1 MGASD
6 PGRLLYTLSAG
17 ATGEECAARL
27 SQGGMMKR
35 FAVLVHALAACALL
49 MPLQVFAQA
58 WPVKPMRIIVPYPAG
73 GTSDILARTL
83 GQKLSEMWGQAIIV
97 ENKPGANGN
106 VGADFIVKAPPDGYT
121 LLLCDVG
128 ALAISPSVYT
138 SLGFDPNKDFA
149 PVTMVAYSPHI
160 LAVNPEV
167 PVKSVKELIDLA
179 KAKPGKLNYA
189 ASSVASAPHLAGVD
203 FASRVGITGADIPYK
218 GGAQAITDVIGGQAD
233 VLFNGMLATYPHV
246 KSGKLRILAVSSAN
260 RMSAIPD
267 VPTVAESGVPG
278 FETGSWQG
286 VLAPAGTPREVVARI
301 NADFIRVLS
310 IPEIREKLEAQGAEV
325 RTNTPE
331 AFAAFQRDETARW
344 AKVVSATG

>member
-1 MGASD
+1 
-6 PGRLLYTLSAG
+6 
-17 ATGEECAARL
+17 
-27 SQGGMMKR
+27 MKR
-35 FAVLVHALAACALL
+35 FGMLVHALALCALS
-49 MPLQVFAQA
+49 MPLQGIAQS
-58 WPVKPMRIIVPYPAG
+58 WPVKSVRIIVPYPAG

-83 GQKLSEMWGQAIIV
+83 GQKLSEIWGQSIIV

-106 VGADFIVKAPPDGYT
+106 VGADLVAKSQADGYT

-138 SLGFDPNKDFA
+138 TLGFDPNKDFA
-149 PVTMVAYSPHI
+149 PITMVAYSPHI
-160 LAVNPEV
+160 LAVNPEL
-167 PVKSVKELIDLA
+167 PVKSVRELIDLA
-179 KAKPGKLNYA
+179 KSKPGKLNYA

-203 FASRVGITGADIPYK
+203 FAARAGITWAYIPYK

-267 VPTVAESGVPG
+267 VPTVAESGIPG

-286 VLAPAGTPREVVARI
+286 VLAPAGTPRDVVSKI

-310 IPEIREKLEAQGAEV
+310 TPDMREKLAAQGAEV
-325 RTNTPE
+325 RVNTPDT
-331 AFAAFQRDETARW
+331 FTVFLRDETARW
-344 AKVVSATG
+344 AKVVAANGVKLE